1 MNEYCKNH
9 LKHSWGRTP
18 ERKQLEKEYNMSYY
32 KANRNRILKRA
43 SERRGNLNND
53 YNDIVTAPLTL
64 YENGEFAEYSVK
76 AFRDIMNIAPATI
89 NKIKKTK
96 EIIEHGKKFVLD
108 KLELPIKAI
117 KNTKLVKSVKN
128 FFDRVK
134 YYLSKSTVKLL

>member
-1 MNEYCKNH
+1 MNEYCKNY

-43 SERRGNLNND
+43 SERRANLNND

-64 YENGEFAEYSVK
+64 YENGEFADYSVK
-76 AFRDIMNIAPATI
+76 AFHDIMNIVPSTI

-96 EIIEHGKKFVLD
+96 EKIEAGKKFVLD
-108 KLELPIKAI
+108 KLELPVKVI

-134 YYLSKSTVKLL
+134 YYLSKSRVKLL